1 MSRMCVQ
8 QTFIL
13 QDLNISHHI
22 YIQSVCHINII
33 IIIIKF
39 PLFLYG
45 IIL

>member
-8 QTFIL
+8 QTFI
-13 QDLNISHHI
+13 QQHLNISHHI
-22 YIQSVCHINII
+22 YIQSVFHIII

-39 PLFLYG
+39 TLFLYG